1 MERQFLLEMS
11 FFSAKRFEET
21 YLGLCDATIKMYRR
35 AKRRRMAAILQAEV
49 AEYYVRQ
56 GILLSLMPFFSL
68 ATDTKT
74 NKGVNTPWGGTSSTA
89 IVTVSDP
96 AEWPTGPF
104 CHVYIATC
112 ESLDQCLTKVK
123 PVLQA
128 FLSQIESA
136 ASNTAANQQRQQGGH
151 TADYLIVYVPINGG
165 ASTADKLHQG
175 FQSIARWRQ
184 CFSTRTLPTVSE
196 GLDC

>member
-1 MERQFLLEMS
+1 MERQYLLEMS

-21 YLGLCDATIKMYRR
+21 YLGLCDATIKIYRR
-35 AKRRRMAAILQAEV
+35 AKRQRMAAILQAEV

-74 NKGVNTPWGGTSSTA
+74 NKGVNTPWGGTSSPA

-104 CHVYIATC
+104 CHVYIA
-112 ESLDQCLTKVK
+112 
-123 PVLQA
+123 A
-128 FLSQIESA
+128 
-136 ASNTAANQQRQQGGH
+136 
-151 TADYLIVYVPINGG
+151 
-165 ASTADKLHQG
+165 
-175 FQSIARWRQ
+175 
-184 CFSTRTLPTVSE
+184 
-196 GLDC
+196 